1 MVGQAQGQGHNFT
14 LVAPATVRMAVY
26 DVTGR
31 LVRSLVNEDLPA
43 GVHAGKGDQR
53 RTPLFSQLVDGM
65 SPAPRATR

>member
-1 MVGQAQGQGHNFT
+1 
-14 LVAPATVRMAVY
+14 MAVY